1 MNGRELDLFWILVTV
16 WEEVNGDLVWKCQK
30 LSLKVAKLQ
39 LCLVPPA
46 PQMRHSGGG
55 VGHGLAGVGGGIP
68 WVPELHPPNPYPDRL
83 TTHDRNQR
91 Y

>member
-46 PQMRHSGGG
+46 PQMRHSEDK
-55 VGHGLAGVGGGIP
+55 P
-68 WVPELHPPNPYPDRL
+68 RL
-83 TTHDRNQR
+83 VVFSDGSSVA
-91 Y
+91 YAAAVYVIY

>member
-1 MNGRELDLFWILVTV
+1 M
-16 WEEVNGDLVWKCQK
+16 
-30 LSLKVAKLQ
+30 
-39 LCLVPPA
+39 LCLKL
-46 PQMRHSGGG
+46 RNCTGGIGGG